1 MSSDLKFTSAGD
13 YGMSYKIEAASKE
26 EWAERAINAEKKLA
40 VLLDEYGLDYQ
51 MTNAEL
57 IELLQDAA
65 NGEHDM
71 TPHGADILQAID
83 RIEQYDVAVKELFSL
98 LDATEETDEGRVHR
112 PVQIVC
118 VRTDMLIKLENVL
131 ATLKSTMEDRG

>member
-1 MSSDLKFTSAGD
+1 
-13 YGMSYKIEAASKE
+13 MSYRIEAASKE

-40 VLLDEYGLDYQ
+40 VLE
-51 MTNAEL
+51 NS
-57 IELLQDAA
+57 I
-65 NGEHDM
+65 
-71 TPHGADILQAID
+71 
-83 RIEQYDVAVKELFSL
+83 KKLFSL

-131 ATLKSTMEDRG
+131 ATLKSTMEENMK

>member
-1 MSSDLKFTSAGD
+1 MSD
-13 YGMSYKIEAASKE
+13 
-26 EWAERAINAEKKLA
+26 
-40 VLLDEYGLDYQ
+40 
-51 MTNAEL
+51 AEL
-57 IELLQDAA
+57 ISRLLDAA
-65 NGEHDM
+65 NGEQAFYLRDL
-71 TPHGADILQAID
+71 LQAID

-131 ATLKSTMEDRG
+131 ATLKSTMEEDMK

>member
-1 MSSDLKFTSAGD
+1 MTDA
-13 YGMSYKIEAASKE
+13 
-26 EWAERAINAEKKLA
+26 KLISR
-40 VLLDEYGLDYQ
+40 LL
-51 MTNAEL
+51 
-57 IELLQDAA
+57 DAA
-65 NGEHDM
+65 NGEYDM
-71 TPHGADILQAID
+71 TPLTSDLLEAID

-131 ATLKSTMEDRG
+131 ATLKSTMEENME

>member
-1 MSSDLKFTSAGD
+1 
-13 YGMSYKIEAASKE
+13 MSYRIEAASKE

-40 VLLDEYGLDYQ
+40 VLEDS
-51 MTNAEL
+51 
-57 IELLQDAA
+57 I
-65 NGEHDM
+65 
-71 TPHGADILQAID
+71 
-83 RIEQYDVAVKELFSL
+83 KELFSL

-131 ATLKSTMEDRG
+131 ATLKSTMEENMK